1 MIRHCTTKDRTSIA
15 VYLATKLKISLS
27 EANSK
32 AKRIVKNGMSSFL
45 KEEKNLTG
53 LCWVETRIVNDK
65 KEKFVEILSDHWKLA
80 ESFLQCLRW
89 ALNGDYYFAAPI
101 HDSLN
106 RTFNKH
112 GLQFIKVNDK
122 FNVYIGRFEKRVFKS
137 FKSEDID
144 AD

>member
-32 AKRIVKNGMSSFL
+32 AKRIVKNGMPSFL

-53 LCWVETRIVNDK
+53 LCWIETRLVNDK

-89 ALNGDYYFAAPI
+89 KLDGIFYFSLPKY
-101 HDSLN
+101 DSLN
-106 RTFNKH
+106 RTYNKN
-112 GLQFIKVNDK
+112 GIRYLKVDGDRNIY
-122 FNVYIGRFEKRVFKS
+122 VYKFEKREFRS
-137 FKSEDID
+137 FKEEDNEE
-144 AD
+144 

>member
-32 AKRIVKNGMSSFL
+32 AKRIVKNGMPSFL

-89 ALNGDYYFAAPI
+89 ALNGIYYFSLPR

-106 RTFNKH
+106 RTYNKN
-112 GLQFIKVNDK
+112 GIRYLKVDGDRNIY
-122 FNVYIGRFEKRVFKS
+122 VYKFEKREFRS
-137 FKSEDID
+137 FKEEDNEE
-144 AD
+144 